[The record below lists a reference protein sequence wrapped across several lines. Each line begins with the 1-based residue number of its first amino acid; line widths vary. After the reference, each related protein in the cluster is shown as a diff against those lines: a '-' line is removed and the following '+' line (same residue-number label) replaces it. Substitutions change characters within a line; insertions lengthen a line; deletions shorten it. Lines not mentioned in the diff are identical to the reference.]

1 MRSRHQPRFDLHNKS
16 RVLCFVLVVVLF
28 WVRDLSWVSP
38 AAGGAPLHRP
48 ESPGCSTPLSR
59 SSTSFH
65 TRKTRNTHTLSLLRL
80 LSGSQRLIAVTQ
92 TSQPSPGLYR
102 RCYSSER
109 LRPGVTPRKH
119 SLGGFIAAPLPPRL
133 SPLDS
138 HPLHK
143 HTHKHTDKI
152 TTNQQIICYSQRIK
166 MPNARPT
173 TGCTHQLWGIYPTC
187 YCTG

>member
-65 TRKTRNTHTLSLLRL
+65 TRKTRNTHTHTLAAPS
-80 LSGSQRLIAVTQ
+80 AVGE
-92 TSQPSPGLYR
+92 PAAD
-102 RCYSSER
+102 RCH
-109 LRPGVTPRKH
+109 TD
-119 SLGGFIAAPLPPRL
+119 IAAKPWLISALLQQRAAASRSDASQTLIRRVHRCASSSPAL
-133 SPLDS
+133 SS
-138 HPLHK
+138 
-143 HTHKHTDKI
+143 
-152 TTNQQIICYSQRIK
+152 
-166 MPNARPT
+166 
-173 TGCTHQLWGIYPTC
+173 
-187 YCTG
+187 